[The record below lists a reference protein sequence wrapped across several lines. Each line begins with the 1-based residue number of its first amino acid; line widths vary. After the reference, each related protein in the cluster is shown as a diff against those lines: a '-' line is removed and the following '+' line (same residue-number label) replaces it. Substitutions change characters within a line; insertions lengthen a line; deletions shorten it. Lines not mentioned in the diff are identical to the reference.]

1 MNKYLIFRTDKIGD
15 FLLTAILIKSI
26 KRNDPS
32 SHITIVASEKNF
44 NYIKSFKNVDQVL
57 LLKKGLINRFNL
69 IRILNKY
76 KYKVIIL
83 HDSKK
88 RSSFISFFLKTSLK
102 IKPNTNL
109 TISHFLIIK
118 DILNK
123 LNFNFEDSDLNFLD
137 NRSYEKSIKLPDNFI
152 QLHFDEKWIHSEY
165 IADYVKIEPNENQL
179 ISFLNLIQNKTDKN
193 IIVTTGI
200 NSPTILD
207 KIFLNKF
214 NSRVSLLEKLNF
226 FEIEYIV
233 GKSDALISCHGAIS
247 HVASAKNIK
256 LIDIINNNNTVN
268 AYNKWTAHFRNY
280 YPIYR
285 KIFSELSDDIIKLL

>member
-123 LNFNFEDSDLNFLD
+123 LNFNF
-137 NRSYEKSIKLPDNFI
+137 KLSTF
-152 QLHFDEKWIHSEY
+152 
-165 IADYVKIEPNENQL
+165 
-179 ISFLNLIQNKTDKN
+179 
-193 IIVTTGI
+193 
-200 NSPTILD
+200 
-207 KIFLNKF
+207 
-214 NSRVSLLEKLNF
+214 
-226 FEIEYIV
+226 
-233 GKSDALISCHGAIS
+233 
-247 HVASAKNIK
+247 
-256 LIDIINNNNTVN
+256 
-268 AYNKWTAHFRNY
+268 
-280 YPIYR
+280 
-285 KIFSELSDDIIKLL
+285 